1 MNDKKITCFISYS
14 HDKTNTKK
22 FNKINELISKSGN
35 YINYAERKDKSKF
48 SRESIW
54 NYLHDRISGSS
65 CTIVLLTDDLM
76 HRNKDKIDYKPGNF
90 LGSGWIYNEI
100 SASLRDWKDNR
111 INGVVCVIDD
121 EWWDRISLNKS
132 ENGSGWTTLNLKHD
146 LPEILDKNK
155 EYIIFTKYSNFISD
169 HLKYIQ
175 LAIDN
180 RDKQIK
186 SSGNYF
192 KIKYDLHNETKLFW
206 W

>member
-1 MNDKKITCFISYS
+1 MNNKKITCFISYS

-54 NYLHDRISGSS
+54 NYLYGRISGSS

-76 HRNKDKIDYKPGNF
+76 TRNKYKIGYELGNF

-100 SASLRDWKDNR
+100 MASLRDRKNNR
-111 INGVVCVIDD
+111 INGLVCVIDD
-121 EWWDRISLNKS
+121 EWWDRIKLNKTK
-132 ENGSGWTTLNLKHD
+132 NGSGFTTLNSKHD
-146 LPEILDKNK
+146 LPEILAKNEK
-155 EYIIFTKYSNFISD
+155 YIIFTRYSNFISN
-169 HLKYIQ
+169 HLKFIQ

-186 SSGNYF
+186 SKCF
-192 KIKYDLHNETKLFW
+192 QIKCKLHNGKK
-206 W
+206 